1 MAHIAE
7 SWLRASSSWIRSRS
21 QASTETLVDK
31 SKTML
36 PCCLLAAV
44 PMQMAPE
51 KRPVVQSANKKAIS
65 SAYIGAAL
73 GPNHVCIPMSLS
85 LGNEMVLL
93 LLGIP

>member
-1 MAHIAE
+1 
-7 SWLRASSSWIRSRS
+7 
-21 QASTETLVDK
+21 
-31 SKTML
+31 
-36 PCCLLAAV
+36 
-44 PMQMAPE
+44 MQMALE